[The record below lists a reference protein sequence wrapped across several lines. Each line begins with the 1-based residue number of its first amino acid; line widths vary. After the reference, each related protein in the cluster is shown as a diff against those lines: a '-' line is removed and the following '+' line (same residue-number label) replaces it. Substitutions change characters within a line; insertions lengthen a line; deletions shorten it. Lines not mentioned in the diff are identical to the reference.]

1 MSINSLT
8 NAALARRTDEPP
20 VGAVPK
26 GLGGIAKASAASP
39 ATASA
44 ESASGIDTAL
54 NVLIGYIPT
63 EVLTLYVAV
72 LAAIQPASTYEAT
85 AGLAAEVAA
94 VESPGI
100 MEITPGEW
108 STFYL
113 FLVLTPVVVWLV
125 FAAKLKAEQKPL
137 PIAFATWPVWEM
149 FAATL
154 AYCAWAFALPSPFA
168 DSGMYPPG
176 LAAIGVLVVS
186 TMLGLL
192 APLFQR
198 PLSV

>member
-20 VGAVPK
+20 IGGVPK

-72 LAAIQPASTYEAT
+72 LAAIHPASTSEAT
-85 AGLAAEVAA
+85 AGLAA
-94 VESPGI
+94 VESPAI
-100 MEITPGEW
+100 TAITPGEW

-137 PIAFATWPVWEM
+137 PIPLATWPVWEM

-186 TMLGLL
+186 TILGLL

-198 PLSV
+198 PLSA

>member
-20 VGAVPK
+20 VGGVPK
-26 GLGGIAKASAASP
+26 GLGGIAKASAVSP

-44 ESASGIDTAL
+44 ESASGVDTAL

-72 LAAIQPASTYEAT
+72 LAAIQPASTSESST
-85 AGLAAEVAA
+85 GSTAEVAA
-94 VESPGI
+94 GVTTD
-100 MEITPGEW
+100 MMKITPGEW
-108 STFYL
+108 SAFYF

-125 FAAKLKAEQKPL
+125 FAAKLKAEQKQL
-137 PIAFATWPVWEM
+137 PIHFATWPVWEM

-168 DSGMYPPG
+168 DSGLYPPG

-198 PLSV
+198 PLSA

>member
-1 MSINSLT
+1 MNQPKKERKTMSINSLT

-20 VGAVPK
+20 VGGVPK

-100 MEITPGEW
+100 TEITPGEW

-137 PIAFATWPVWEM
+137 PVAFATWPVWEM
-149 FAATL
+149 FSATL
-154 AYCAWAFALPSPFA
+154 AY
-168 DSGMYPPG
+168 
-176 LAAIGVLVVS
+176 
-186 TMLGLL
+186 
-192 APLFQR
+192 
-198 PLSV
+198 